1 MEKILMNK
9 KNVIIITDFYHSQQ
23 NTTGYMLEKVYK
35 SLENSDDFN
44 AKLITRF
51 EQGIPNFPNTI
62 FIKAP
67 KLDKKNLLKRVVY
80 DSVVTFKFTSKILK
94 NIKKQ
99 DIVFTTTTPVFLIVS
114 VAFLRKIIGFKWI
127 LLVHDIFPENLV
139 VTKTINEDSLFYRL
153 LTQLFNHVYQSADN
167 LIAIGSD
174 MQDLMIDK
182 TKKSNV
188 TIVQNWIDEADIKL
202 ESKKENK
209 ILNKLGW
216 NNDTHVI
223 FQFFGNIGR
232 VQGLDVLLESIKKVK
247 NLDAAKFLF
256 IGDGAYV
263 EELKLQ
269 IEDIN
274 HPNVIYYG
282 KVSPE
287 EKSSGLSACDIAF
300 VTLAEG
306 MKGLGVPSKTYYS
319 MAANKYIFAI
329 MDNDTEVANMVNQH
343 NIGWTCSSNDSDVIA
358 NKIDAVIKNWENLK
372 FNVQPREILKKYY
385 SESIAMEKILQ
396 IIKSIN

>member
-1 MEKILMNK
+1 MNK

-67 KLDKKNLLKRVVY
+67 KLNKKKLLKRVVY

-114 VAFLRKIIGFKWI
+114 VAFLKKIIGFKWI

-174 MQDLMIDK
+174 MQHLMINK

>member
-1 MEKILMNK
+1 MNK

-385 SESIAMEKILQ
+385 SEPIAMEKILQ

>member
-1 MEKILMNK
+1 MNK

-114 VAFLRKIIGFKWI
+114 VAFLKKIIGFKWI

-167 LIAIGSD
+167 LIVIGSD
-174 MQDLMIDK
+174 MQHLMINK

>member
-1 MEKILMNK
+1 MNK

-35 SLENSDDFN
+35 SLENSNDFN

-51 EQGIPNFPNTI
+51 EQGVPNFPNTI

-94 NIKKQ
+94 NVKKQ
-99 DIVFTTTTPVFLIVS
+99 DIVFTTTTPIFLIVS
-114 VAFLRKIIGFKWI
+114 VAFLKKIIGFKWI
-127 LLVHDIFPENLV
+127 LLVHDVFPENLV
-139 VTKTINEDSLFYRL
+139 VTKTVNEESLFYRL
-153 LTQLFNHVYQSADN
+153 LTQLFNHVYRSADN

-182 TKKSNV
+182 TKKSNIA
-188 TIVQNWIDEADIKL
+188 IVQNWIDEADIIL

-216 NNDTHVI
+216 NNDADVI

-232 VQGLDVLLESIKKVK
+232 VQGIDILLESIKKVK
-247 NLDAAKFLF
+247 NLDGAKFLF
-256 IGDGAYV
+256 IGDGAYI
-263 EELKLQ
+263 EELKQQ

-282 KVSPE
+282 KVSPD
-287 EKSSGLSACDIAF
+287 EKSFGLNACDIAF

-343 NIGWTCSSNDSDVIA
+343 NIGWTCAANDSDVIA
-358 NKIDAVIKNWENLK
+358 NKIDAIVKNWENLK
-372 FNVQPREILKKYY
+372 FNVQPREVLKNFY
-385 SESIAMEKILQ
+385 SESIAMENILQ
-396 IIKSIN
+396 IIKNVT

>member
-1 MEKILMNK
+1 MNK

-174 MQDLMIDK
+174 MQHLMINK

-269 IEDIN
+269 IEEIN

-385 SESIAMEKILQ
+385 SEPIAMEKILQ

>member
-1 MEKILMNK
+1 MNK

-35 SLENSDDFN
+35 SLENSNDFN

-51 EQGIPNFPNTI
+51 EQGVPNFPNTI

-94 NIKKQ
+94 NVKKQ
-99 DIVFTTTTPVFLIVS
+99 DIVFTTTTPIFLIVS
-114 VAFLRKIIGFKWI
+114 VAFLKKIIGFKWI
-127 LLVHDIFPENLV
+127 LLVHDVFPENLV
-139 VTKTINEDSLFYRL
+139 VTKTVNEDSLFYRL
-153 LTQLFNHVYQSADN
+153 LTQLFNHVYRSADN

-182 TKKSNV
+182 TKKSNIA
-188 TIVQNWIDEADIKL
+188 IVQNWIDEADIIL

-209 ILNKLGW
+209 ILNELGW
-216 NNDTHVI
+216 NNDTNVI

-232 VQGLDVLLESIKKVK
+232 VQGIDILLESIKKVK
-247 NLDAAKFLF
+247 NLDGAKFLF
-256 IGDGAYV
+256 IGDGAYI
-263 EELKLQ
+263 EELKQQ

-282 KVSPE
+282 KVSPD
-287 EKSSGLSACDIAF
+287 EKSFGLNACDIAF

-343 NIGWTCSSNDSDVIA
+343 NIGWTCASNDSDVIA
-358 NKIDAVIKNWENLK
+358 NKIDAIVEDWENLK
-372 FNVQPREILKKYY
+372 FNVQPREVLKNFY

>member
-1 MEKILMNK
+1 MNK

-35 SLENSDDFN
+35 SLENSNDFN

-51 EQGIPNFPNTI
+51 EQGVPNFPNTI

-94 NIKKQ
+94 NVKKQ

-114 VAFLRKIIGFKWI
+114 VAFLKKIIGFKWI
-127 LLVHDIFPENLV
+127 LLVHDVFPENLV
-139 VTKTINEDSLFYRL
+139 VTKTVNEESLFYRL
-153 LTQLFNHVYQSADN
+153 LTQLFNHVYRSADN

-182 TKKSNV
+182 TKKSNI
-188 TIVQNWIDEADIKL
+188 TIIQNWIDEADIIL

-216 NNDTHVI
+216 NNDANVI

-232 VQGLDVLLESIKKVK
+232 VQGIDILLESIKKVE
-247 NLDAAKFLF
+247 NLDGAKFLI
-256 IGDGAYV
+256 IGDGA
-263 EELKLQ
+263 
-269 IEDIN
+269 
-274 HPNVIYYG
+274 
-282 KVSPE
+282 
-287 EKSSGLSACDIAF
+287 
-300 VTLAEG
+300 
-306 MKGLGVPSKTYYS
+306 
-319 MAANKYIFAI
+319 
-329 MDNDTEVANMVNQH
+329 
-343 NIGWTCSSNDSDVIA
+343 
-358 NKIDAVIKNWENLK
+358 
-372 FNVQPREILKKYY
+372 
-385 SESIAMEKILQ
+385 
-396 IIKSIN
+396 

>member
-1 MEKILMNK
+1 MNK

-35 SLENSDDFN
+35 SLENSNDFN

-51 EQGIPNFPNTI
+51 EQGVPNFPNTI

-94 NIKKQ
+94 NVKKQ

-114 VAFLRKIIGFKWI
+114 VAFLKKIIGFKWI
-127 LLVHDIFPENLV
+127 LLVHDVFPENLV
-139 VTKTINEDSLFYRL
+139 VTKTVNEESLFYRL
-153 LTQLFNHVYQSADN
+153 LTQLFNHVYRSADN

-182 TKKSNV
+182 TKKSNI
-188 TIVQNWIDEADIKL
+188 TIIQNWIDEADIIL

-216 NNDTHVI
+216 NNDANVI

-232 VQGLDVLLESIKKVK
+232 VQGIDILLESIKKVK
-247 NLDAAKFLF
+247 NLDGAKFLF

-263 EELKLQ
+263 EELKQQ

-282 KVSPE
+282 KVSPD
-287 EKSSGLSACDIAF
+287 EKSSGLNACDIAF

-343 NIGWTCSSNDSDVIA
+343 NIGWTCAANDSDVIA
-358 NKIDAVIKNWENLK
+358 NKIDAIVKNWENLK
-372 FNVQPREILKKYY
+372 FNFQPREVLKNFY

-396 IIKSIN
+396 IIKSVT

>member
-1 MEKILMNK
+1 MNK

-114 VAFLRKIIGFKWI
+114 VAFLKKIIGFKWI
-127 LLVHDIFPENLV
+127 LLVHDIFPENLI

-174 MQDLMIDK
+174 MQHLMINK

-188 TIVQNWIDEADIKL
+188 TIVQNWIDEADIKI

>member
-1 MEKILMNK
+1 MNK

-174 MQDLMIDK
+174 MQHLMINK

-269 IEDIN
+269 IEEIN

>member
-1 MEKILMNK
+1 MK
-9 KNVIIITDFYHSQQ
+9 KVFIVTDFYHSQQ

-35 SLENSDDFN
+35 SLENSNDFN

-94 NIKKQ
+94 NVKKQ
-99 DIVFTTTTPVFLIVS
+99 DIVFTTTTPIFLIVS
-114 VAFLRKIIGFKWI
+114 VAFLKKIIGFKWI
-127 LLVHDIFPENLV
+127 LLVHDVFPENLV
-139 VTKTINEDSLFYRL
+139 VTKTVNKDSLFYRL
-153 LTQLFNHVYQSADN
+153 LTQLFNHVYRSADN

-182 TKKSNV
+182 TKKSNI
-188 TIVQNWIDEADIKL
+188 TIVQNWIDEADIIL

-209 ILNKLGW
+209 ILNELGW
-216 NNDTHVI
+216 NNDTNVI

-232 VQGLDVLLESIKKVK
+232 VQGIDILLESIKKVK
-247 NLDAAKFLF
+247 NLDGAKFLF
-256 IGDGAYV
+256 IGDGAYI
-263 EELKLQ
+263 EELKQQ

-282 KVSPE
+282 KVSPD
-287 EKSSGLSACDIAF
+287 EKSFGLNACDIAF

-343 NIGWTCSSNDSDVIA
+343 NIGWTCASNDSDVIA
-358 NKIDAVIKNWENLK
+358 NKIDAIVEDWENLK
-372 FNVQPREILKKYY
+372 FNVQPREVLKNFY

-396 IIKSIN
+396 IIKNVT